1 MTGFVI
7 AGAGRQGIA
16 CAEFLLRRFA
26 DVRVLLVDR
35 EPQAVDRAL
44 TALAQAGAWGD
55 RLSGFAGDAFG
66 EAPTLARA
74 LAEAACL
81 VSCAPYG
88 LNERLTDMAIE
99 HGLSFC
105 DLGGNLTVVRRQIA
119 RDERA
124 RARGVCVVPDCGLAP
139 GSAGVLAMWWRGDWR
154 YRRVKMLCGGLAQ
167 REVNAFG
174 WEPFFSPQGLLNEY
188 LEPCTVSR
196 GGAVVTVEPLSEME
210 FVEDIAAVGPLEAVQ
225 TSGGASLMPELFAPE
240 GIDCEYKTLRR
251 PGHWRI
257 IRALRE
263 IGLCSEDATWLR
275 ANGGAISPREV
286 VETLLDRNLVN
297 SRRDLV
303 VLRVDVE
310 GERGGVAVRG
320 RIDVI
325 DRAQGRL
332 TAMERTTGFSQ
343 AIVAAHLAGL
353 LGERPAPGA
362 RPPFQVLPPALL
374 AEELRR
380 EGVEITVRE
389 LV

>member
-119 RDERA
+119 RDERQRISQSLCSPSA
-124 RARGVCVVPDCGLAP
+124 NSRPKRARLISSLRQQAFTTACRCI
-139 GSAGVLAMWWRGDWR
+139 SI
-154 YRRVKMLCGGLAQ
+154 RR
-167 REVNAFG
+167 RF
-174 WEPFFSPQGLLNEY
+174 
-188 LEPCTVSR
+188 
-196 GGAVVTVEPLSEME
+196 
-210 FVEDIAAVGPLEAVQ
+210 
-225 TSGGASLMPELFAPE
+225 
-240 GIDCEYKTLRR
+240 
-251 PGHWRI
+251 
-257 IRALRE
+257 
-263 IGLCSEDATWLR
+263 
-275 ANGGAISPREV
+275 
-286 VETLLDRNLVN
+286 
-297 SRRDLV
+297 
-303 VLRVDVE
+303 
-310 GERGGVAVRG
+310 
-320 RIDVI
+320 
-325 DRAQGRL
+325 
-332 TAMERTTGFSQ
+332 
-343 AIVAAHLAGL
+343 
-353 LGERPAPGA
+353 
-362 RPPFQVLPPALL
+362 
-374 AEELRR
+374 
-380 EGVEITVRE
+380 
-389 LV
+389 